1 MKRRKLNVSVNQ
13 LSIFTK
19 MNKTKKPVEAVLFNV
34 RNVLGMIS
42 VQSADLV
49 TFLMKKKARAA
60 VLARI

>member
-1 MKRRKLNVSVNQ
+1 MSANQ

>member
-1 MKRRKLNVSVNQ
+1 MKRRKLNVSANQ